1 MSSIIRQF
9 HSLDTRSIVDLYQQV
24 RARTMEIVAP
34 LEIEDYVIQTAD
46 FMSPP
51 RWHIGHTSWFFETVL
66 QAHKPGYR
74 VYSGDFLFYFN
85 SYYEGFG
92 ARIERPKRGTR
103 SRPTVKETV
112 AYRNHVDEQMPSFLD
127 SLDEQR
133 NGEIVLSLVRLGL
146 EHEMQ
151 HQELLVY
158 DIKHLLCDQ
167 FGAPLKPAPRPSLK
181 VEGMAEIEGG
191 LFWLGYGKPR
201 GSAVENG
208 DQSGDNRGPQRG
220 CRAGVVVAPHSKEF
234 AFDNEKPAHQVF
246 LEDFAIDRAPVS
258 NGEFLEF
265 IREGGYQDFRWW
277 FSEGWE
283 AVNREGWRAP
293 LYWELHDLEWM
304 IRDFSGLQRAE
315 DRESEPVCH
324 VSYFEASAFAKWA
337 GKRLPN
343 EGEWEK
349 AACYDA
355 QRTVRNAFPWG
366 GGDPESANSNL
377 FENGLWSTAPI
388 GAFPNGANS
397 YGCQQMIGDVWEWTT
412 SDYVPYPGFKS
423 EFDEYNDKWFVNQ
436 KVLRGG
442 SFATPQLHIRST
454 YRNFFHAH
462 ERWMTSGFRCAR
474 DL

>member
-1 MSSIIRQF
+1 MLSTIRKSFDQK
-9 HSLDTRSIVDLYQQV
+9 TRSLVDLYKQV
-24 RARTMEIVAP
+24 RARTMQIVAP

-74 VYSGDFLFYFN
+74 VYSEDFLFYFN

-92 ARIERPKRGTR
+92 ARIERPKRGTK
-103 SRPTVKETV
+103 SRPTVKQTV
-112 AYRNHVDEQMPSFLD
+112 AYRDHVDEQMLRFLE
-127 SLDEQR
+127 SIDER
-133 NGEIVLSLVRLGL
+133 NDADTVQLLIRLGL

-167 FGAPLKPAPRPSLK
+167 FDAPTKSAPVSVIK
-181 VEGMAEIEGG
+181 VEGMAQIEGG
-191 LFWLGYGKPR
+191 LFWM
-201 GSAVENG
+201 G
-208 DQSGDNRGPQRG
+208 DGADRRESSNSDGVLYQSGNKSPG
-220 CRAGVVVAPHSKEF
+220 SNF

-246 LEDFAIDRAPVS
+246 LRDFAIDTAPVS

-265 IREGGYQDFRWW
+265 MRGGGYQDFRWW

-283 AVNREGWRAP
+283 AVNREHWRAP
-293 LYWELHDLEWM
+293 LYWELHDSVWM
-304 IRDFSGLQRAE
+304 IRDFGGLRKVD
-315 DRESEPVCH
+315 DRKAEPVCH
-324 VSYFEASAFAKWA
+324 VSFFEASAFAKWA
-337 GKRLPN
+337 GKRLPT
-343 EGEWEK
+343 EAEWEK

-355 QRTVRNAFPWG
+355 QRTARHAFPWG
-366 GGDPESANSNL
+366 DESPNTENSNL
-377 FENGLWSTAPI
+377 FENGLWTVGPI
-388 GAFPNGANS
+388 GAFPNGANA

-412 SDYVPYPGFKS
+412 SAYVPYPGFKS

-454 YRNFFHAH
+454 YRNFFHTH
-462 ERWMTSGFRCAR
+462 ERWMTSGFRCAK
-474 DL
+474 DV